1 MRYAQIPARAPDTP
15 LQFVWQRLKSLSP
28 LTAFLSI
35 ALAAALVAL
44 FYTALPAAAQIS
56 PPPPA
61 VTDYDSD
68 DDGLIEIANLD
79 QLNAV
84 RWDPDGNG
92 NPYAANAADY
102 DAAFPD
108 RNPYPAGRMGC
119 IAIACFGYELAAD
132 LDFDTDNDNSVTSAD
147 AYPDW
152 TPLPAY
158 SAVFNGNGHTV
169 NRLTISGAR
178 THAGLFAVLNSNGFI
193 RNLGIINPDISS
205 SSTHA
210 SVGAIAGRSYG
221 VITASYASGGSI
233 SLNAARSRAG
243 GLVGLNNGRIRAA
256 WSSSPVDSGA
266 HPIANVGGLAGF
278 NGGFITAAYSIGTV
292 AASSTSDDRNG
303 YTTNIGGLTGYYSS
317 YGLVTD
323 SYCDLAAASTTYCTG
338 FYQLSLTRPAAIR
351 QTTTP
356 LQSPTGYAGIY
367 ANWNVDID
375 GDSRPDDPW
384 DFGGTTT
391 YPALKFAGQNSTD
404 YDADGNR
411 LIEINTLAQLNAVR
425 WDLDG
430 DGFPESSTHRQSYIA
445 AFPGADFTS
454 GGRMGC
460 PSGNCVGYEL
470 TADLDF
476 DTDNDNDVDS
486 NDDYPNWTPIGGN
499 LIPGRTSFYDA
510 YSAVFE
516 GNGHTIT
523 RLTINN
529 AADGRY
535 GLFGRTSA
543 SAVIRNLGIIDA
555 NVTAGYEFGG
565 AGILV
570 GDNRGAIIASYVQ
583 GGAITAAAD
592 TVSIGGLAGSSHLG
606 LIAASY
612 STAAVS
618 DGGRQFMSIGGL
630 VGANLDSTIIAS
642 YAAGRITAGSAALSP
657 GVLVSGHERSRSVI
671 IDSHCD
677 RAVVGASPRI
687 STSTPCIGFYS
698 SGATTTGV
706 VATTTAAL
714 QSPVGYTGIYANWN
728 IDLDGDGVGDNPWR
742 FGGTTTYPTP
752 RYALPAEYIPPP
764 PATSTQTRGPAT
776 PPGNGGQPATSTDPG
791 NGQRP
796 ATSTDPGS
804 GQRPATSTDPGNG
817 GQRPATSTDPG
828 NGGQRPAT
836 TTPPGGRQGSATT
849 TDPGSGNIRPPDTT
863 PPPGDGGDVAPP
875 PLPGAIGSAPAE
887 EPYNPDTAHPEIYAN
902 AGYGMSATCQTHRGG
917 ATITFDLGRYPRHI
931 ILTLSLWNGQAFQS
945 YEAQDI
951 AQPPLIRTGQ
961 TAQVQITTNPSQTR
975 FRIDG
980 GNPRQNLLLGYA
992 DCHTDDQ

>member
-1 MRYAQIPARAPDTP
+1 M
-15 LQFVWQRLKSLSP
+15 
-28 LTAFLSI
+28 
-35 ALAAALVAL
+35 
-44 FYTALPAAAQIS
+44 
-56 PPPPA
+56 
-61 VTDYDSD
+61 TDYDSD
-68 DDGLIEIANLD
+68 DDGLIEIATLD

-178 THAGLFAVLNSNGFI
+178 THAGLFAVLDSNGFI

-205 SSTHA
+205 SSSYA
-210 SVGAIAGRSYG
+210 SVGAIAGRNYG
-221 VITASYASGGSI
+221 DITASYASGGAI
-233 SLNAARSRAG
+233 RLNAARSRAG
-243 GLVGLNNGRIRAA
+243 GLVGLNNGTIRAA
-256 WSSSPVDSGA
+256 WSSVPVDAGA
-266 HPIANVGGLAGF
+266 HPIANVGGLVGF
-278 NGGFITAAYSIGTV
+278 HGGRITASYAIGTV
-292 AASSTSDDRNG
+292 AASSASAQYGRG
-303 YTTNIGGLTGYYSS
+303 TNVGGLTGHHSFD
-317 YGLVTD
+317 GRVTD

-338 FYQLSLTRPAAIR
+338 HYQRSLTRPAAIR

-356 LQSPTGYAGIY
+356 LQSPAGYAGLY

-384 DFGGTTT
+384 DFGGTST
-391 YPALKFAGQNSTD
+391 YPVLKFAGQNSTD

-430 DGFPESSTHRQSYIA
+430 DGFPESSTHRQSYLA

-460 PSGNCVGYEL
+460 PSGDCVGYEL

-476 DTDNDNDVDS
+476 DTTGDDS
-486 NDDYPNWTPIGGN
+486 VTSADDYPNWTPIGGN
-499 LIPGRTSFYDA
+499 LIPGPTSVYDA

-523 RLTINN
+523 RLTISN
-529 AADGRY
+529 AADGQY
-535 GLFGRTSA
+535 GLFGKTSA

-555 NVTAGYEFGG
+555 GVTAGYELGH

-570 GDNRGAIIASYVQ
+570 GHNRGAIIASYVQ

-592 TVSIGGLAGSSHLG
+592 SVNVGGLVGSSDLG

-612 STAAVS
+612 STASVS
-618 DGGRQFMSIGGL
+618 DGGRQYISVGGL
-630 VGANLDSTIIAS
+630 VSSNLDSTIIAS
-642 YAAGRITAGSAALSP
+642 YAAGRITAGSGAP
-657 GVLVSGHERSRSVI
+657 GGLVTANERSRSLIV
-671 IDSHCD
+671 DSHCD
-677 RAVVGASPRI
+677 RTIVGASPRI
-687 STSTPCIGFYS
+687 STSTPCLGS
-698 SGATTTGV
+698 VTGGATTTGV

-728 IDLDGDGVGDNPWR
+728 IDLDGDGLGDNPWR
-742 FGGTTTYPTP
+742 FGATTTYPTP

-776 PPGNGGQPATSTDPG
+776 PPGNGNGQQPGATTTPPSNGGQQPSTTTPPG
-791 NGQRP
+791 NG
-796 ATSTDPGS
+796 

-828 NGGQRPAT
+828 NGGQQPAT
-836 TTPPGGRQGSATT
+836 TTPPGGRQESATT
-849 TDPGSGNIRPPDTT
+849 TDPGNGNIRPPDTT
-863 PPPGDGGDVAPP
+863 PPPGDGDGDVAPP

-887 EPYNPDTAHPEIYAN
+887 EPYNPQTAHPEIYAN
-902 AGYGMSATCQTHRGG
+902 APYGMSATCQTRRGG
-917 ATITFDLGRYPRHI
+917 ATITFNLGRYPRHI
-931 ILTLSLWNGQAFQS
+931 ILTLSLWNGRAFQS

-951 AQPPLIRTGQ
+951 AQPPLIRRGQ

>member
-1 MRYAQIPARAPDTP
+1 M
-15 LQFVWQRLKSLSP
+15 
-28 LTAFLSI
+28 
-35 ALAAALVAL
+35 
-44 FYTALPAAAQIS
+44 
-56 PPPPA
+56 
-61 VTDYDSD
+61 TDYDSD
-68 DDGLIEIANLD
+68 DDGLIEITTLD

-119 IAIACFGYELAAD
+119 IAIACFGYELAAN
-132 LDFDTDNDNSVTSAD
+132 LDFDTNNDNDVTAAD
-147 AYPDW
+147 EYPDW

-178 THAGLFAVLNSNGFI
+178 SHAGLFAVLDSNGFI
-193 RNLGIINPDISS
+193 RNLGITNPDISS

-221 VITASYASGGSI
+221 VITASYASGGAI
-233 SLNAARSRAG
+233 RLNAGRSRAG
-243 GLVGLNNGRIRAA
+243 GLVGLNNGTIRAA
-256 WSSSPVDSGA
+256 WSSSPIDAGA

-278 NGGFITAAYSIGTV
+278 HGGRITASYSIGTV
-292 AASSTSDDRNG
+292 AASSAYAQYGRG
-303 YTTNIGGLTGYYSS
+303 TNVGGLTGYHSFD
-317 YGLVTD
+317 GLVTD

-338 FYQLSLTRPAAIR
+338 HYQLNPSNRPPAIR

-356 LQSPTGYAGIY
+356 LQSPAGYAGLY

-384 DFGGTTT
+384 DFGATTT
-391 YPALKFAGQNSTD
+391 YPALKFAGQNPTD
-404 YDADGNR
+404 YDANGNR

-430 DGFPESSTHRQSYIA
+430 DGFPESSTHRQSYLA

-460 PSGNCVGYEL
+460 PAGDCVGYEL
-470 TADLDF
+470 TAALDF
-476 DTDNDNDVDS
+476 DTDNSGSVTS
-486 NDDYPNWTPIGGN
+486 ADDYPNWTPIGGQ
-499 LIPGRTSFYDA
+499 LIPGFTSTHDA

-523 RLTINN
+523 RMTMNN
-529 AADGRY
+529 TDNAQF
-535 GLFGRTSA
+535 GLFGKTSA
-543 SAVIRNLGIIDA
+543 SAVLRNLGIIDA
-555 NVTAGYEFGG
+555 GVTAGYEFGK

-570 GDNRGAIIASYVQ
+570 GDHRGAIIASYVQ
-583 GGAITAAAD
+583 GGSITAAAD
-592 TVSIGGLAGSSHLG
+592 NVNVGGLAGSSHLG

-618 DGGRQFMSIGGL
+618 DGGRQFISVGGL
-630 VGANLDSTIIAS
+630 VGGHLDSTIIAS
-642 YAAGRITAGSAALSP
+642 YAAGRITAGSAAFPP
-657 GVLVSGHERSRSVI
+657 GVLVSGHDRSRSLIV
-671 IDSHCD
+671 DSHCD
-677 RAVVGASPRI
+677 RTIVGASPRI
-687 STSTPCIGFYS
+687 STSTPCIGSYS
-698 SGATTTGV
+698 GGSTSTGV

-714 QSPVGYTGIYANWN
+714 QTPVGYTGIYANWN

-742 FGGTTTYPTP
+742 FGSTTTYPTP
-752 RYALPAEYIPPP
+752 RYTRPAEYLPPP

-776 PPGNGGQPATSTDPG
+776 PPGNGQQPATSTDPG
-791 NGQRP
+791 NGRP
-796 ATSTDPGS
+796 ATSTDPGNGRPATS
-804 GQRPATSTDPGNG
+804 TDPGNGRPATSTDPGNGRPATSTDPGNG
-817 GQRPATSTDPG
+817 GQPPATIPP
-828 NGGQRPAT
+828 GGQQPG
-836 TTPPGGRQGSATT
+836 TTPPPGGQQESATT
-849 TDPGSGNIRPPDTT
+849 TDPGNGNVRPPDTT
-863 PPPGDGGDVAPP
+863 PTPDDSGGDGDGGDVAPP
-875 PLPGAIGSAPAE
+875 RLPGAVGSAPAE
-887 EPYNPDTAHPEIYAN
+887 EPYNPQTAHPEIYAN
-902 AGYGMSATCQTHRGG
+902 ADYGMSATCQTHTGG
-917 ATITFDLGRYPRHI
+917 ATITFNLGSYPRRI
-931 ILTLSLWNGQAFQS
+931 ILTLSLWNGQHFQD
-945 YEAQDI
+945 YQAQDLP
-951 AQPPLIRTGQ
+951 QPTLQRQGQ